1 MIQETVFFSSQL
13 CFSPSL
19 TVWSNSDVR
28 FSGLVLFHTISITQ
42 NSLNFNVLR
51 NVTISKIRSICY
63 GGCTEKLNESS
74 TFNKYWTTCCVWD
87 RACSCGRL
95 GSHYGHCFP
104 LMYKLPSQVLFLE
117 PAYLKMKV
125 LSCEKNSNVPCCLI
139 SNQLYITCFVFHS
152 GSWLLFSS
160 TTVIIKVD

>member
-1 MIQETVFFSSQL
+1 MVFHSGDSG
-13 CFSPSL
+13 
-19 TVWSNSDVR
+19 NS
-28 FSGLVLFHTISITQ
+28 FLFFTALFFTLF
-42 NSLNFNVLR
+42 NSLKQFRCEIFWFCFVSYNFYHAEFFEFQRFKKCN
-51 NVTISKIRSICY
+51 NKQDSQYCY

-74 TFNKYWTTCCVWD
+74 TFNKYWTTCCVWA

-95 GSHYGHCFP
+95 GSHWGHRFP

-125 LSCEKNSNVPCCLI
+125 LSCEKNSNVPCCLL

-152 GSWLLFSS
+152 GS
-160 TTVIIKVD
+160 